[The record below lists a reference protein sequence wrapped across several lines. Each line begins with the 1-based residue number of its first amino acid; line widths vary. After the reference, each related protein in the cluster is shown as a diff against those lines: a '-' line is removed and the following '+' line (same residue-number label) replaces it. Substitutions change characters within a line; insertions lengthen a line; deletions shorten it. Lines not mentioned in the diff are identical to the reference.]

1 MAQLLVR
8 NIDESLKDELKEIAR
23 ENGRSLEAEVRERLS
38 VSVESS
44 RAMRK
49 LRRARQ
55 AASPADADESIG
67 FGTQIVRLFSGQ
79 GIGFTEEDIARIE
92 EYRMA
97 PRPDPYF
104 WRDYGK
110 GERDHGFT
118 EEEIERIEAIK
129 REPLPDR
136 ITFE

>member
-8 NIDESLKDELKEIAR
+8 NIDDSLKDELKEIAR

-44 RAMRK
+44 RARRE
-49 LRRARQ
+49 LRRAMR
-55 AASPADADESIG
+55 AASSQDEDESVE

-79 GIGFTEEDIARIE
+79 EIGFDEEDLARIE
-92 EYRMA
+92 KYRMA

-110 GERDHGFT
+110 GERDYGFT
-118 EEEIERIEAIK
+118 QEDIERMEAIK
-129 REPLPDR
+129 REPVPDP
-136 ITFE
+136 ISFE

>member
-8 NIDESLKDELKEIAR
+8 NIDDALKEELRASAR

-44 RAMRK
+44 RAVRE

-55 AASPADADESIG
+55 AGSPEAADESVG

-97 PRPDPYF
+97 SRPDPNF
-104 WRDYGK
+104 WRDYGR
-110 GERDHGFT
+110 GERDYGFT
-118 EEEIERIEAIK
+118 EEDIERMEAIK
-129 REPLPDR
+129 REPVPDP
-136 ITFE
+136 ISFE